1 MWLSSEAI
9 VRVGVVA
16 DRQRCGGTATSIS
29 YHAIT
34 EISQY
39 HIMSIMDLGLSI
51 MESKYHIMYHDIHA
65 TLHV

>member
-1 MWLSSEAI
+1 MGAEA
-9 VRVGVVA
+9 
-16 DRQRCGGTATSIS
+16 DFRQFNTQRWDGTATSIS

-39 HIMSIMDLGLSI
+39 HIMGIMDLGLGI